1 MNKKAAP
8 TRQELTDNAF
18 TKAMGCMD
26 VPELKKELE
35 RMIELCP
42 ENHSG
47 IQIIEKELLHKGE
60 TDT

>member
-1 MNKKAAP
+1 
-8 TRQELTDNAF
+8 
-18 TKAMGCMD
+18 MGCMD